1 MRTVVLE
8 AHSEKLM
15 QVDHRMENFVFFNVS
30 NESELSF
37 TEVQLTLKLSVE
49 RKTILLTNAEVDIYL
64 REANNKQMPRRKELI
79 WMNCLIMNS

>member
-1 MRTVVLE
+1 MHTVLLE

-15 QVDHRMENFVFFNVS
+15 QVDRRMENFVFFNVS

-64 REANNKQMPRRKELI
+64 REANNKQMPQRKELI